1 MSIFQKFKGDGAAP
15 PPRPSGK
22 AIWNAFLGSFV
33 AIGILAVWSS
43 GLELALLLGSFG
55 ASCGLIFGFP
65 DAPFS
70 QPRNVVGGHV
80 LSSAVGLAC
89 AQFLGHEWYSVA
101 LAVGLGVA
109 LMLASGLMHPP
120 AGSNPVIVYL
130 LQPGWSFLLFPT
142 LVGAVILVLIALL
155 FVNLT
160 REARWPK
167 FW

>member
-1 MSIFQKFKGDGAAP
+1 MSIFRKFKGDGAAP
-15 PPRPSGK
+15 PPRATGK
-22 AIWNAFLGSFV
+22 VIWQAFLGSFV
-33 AIGILAVWSS
+33 AIGVLAVCS
-43 GLELALLLGSFG
+43 GGFHLALLLGSFG

-65 DAPFS
+65 DGPFS
-70 QPRNVVGGHV
+70 QPRNIIGGHV
-80 LSSAVGLAC
+80 LSTAVGLAC
-89 AQFLGHEWYSVA
+89 AQLLGHEWYSVA
-101 LAVGLGVA
+101 LAVGLAVA
-109 LMLASGLMHPP
+109 LMLAAGLMHPP